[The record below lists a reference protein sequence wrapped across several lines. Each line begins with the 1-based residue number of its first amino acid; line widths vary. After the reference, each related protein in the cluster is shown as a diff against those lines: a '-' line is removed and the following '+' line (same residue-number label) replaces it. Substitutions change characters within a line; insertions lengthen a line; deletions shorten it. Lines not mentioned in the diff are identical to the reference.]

1 MPGSPASFGPISNI
15 SLKLLWC
22 ISFWEGKMKPT
33 VKLALLAACGMLA
46 LTACES
52 TGSGSSGNQAM
63 APPPSPPPP
72 PPPPM
77 QAMAS
82 PQLRAAPSPVAG
94 YIAPPQQDI
103 VDREQYEDFDA
114 NPVRRVSDEPVST
127 FSVDVDTASYSVMRR
142 YLNDGTMPPVD
153 AVRIEELINYFDYTY
168 PVPEST
174 DPPFSTNVTLVPS
187 PWADNNYLMQVGLQG
202 YEIPVDE
209 RPPINLTLLV
219 DVSGSMNAPDKLP
232 LAKQALGML
241 IDQMTEQD
249 TISIVVYAGAAGTVL
264 EPTSG
269 DDKAAIM
276 AALDRLSAG
285 GSTAGG
291 EGLRLAYSLAEQN
304 FDEDSVN
311 RVMMLT
317 DGDFNVG
324 ITSNERLED
333 FVARQR
339 DSGIYLS
346 VMGFGRGNYNDHM
359 MQTISQAGNGTAG
372 YIDTLNEARKLLS
385 DDLSGSLFTI
395 AEDVKIQVEFNPDR
409 VSEYRLIGYETRMLN
424 EADFNNDAV
433 DAGEIGAGHTVTA
446 IYEVTPAGEAGL
458 LNPRR
463 YGSNEP
469 AAEST
474 SDEWA
479 FVQLRYKPPQEDESI
494 LVSIPVTDGLMFEN
508 IDDSP
513 LYTRFATSVAAFGQL
528 LRGDPHMQNGFG
540 YDDVIE
546 LALDARGRDEFGYRS
561 EFVQLVR
568 AAQVAADQAALQ
580 TPGRGE

>member
-1 MPGSPASFGPISNI
+1 
-15 SLKLLWC
+15 
-22 ISFWEGKMKPT
+22 
-33 VKLALLAACGMLA
+33 
-46 LTACES
+46 
-52 TGSGSSGNQAM
+52 
-63 APPPSPPPP
+63 
-72 PPPPM
+72 M
-77 QAMAS
+77 QAMVS
-82 PQLRAAPSPVAG
+82 PALRAAPSPVAG
-94 YIAPPQQDI
+94 NIALPQQDI

-153 AVRIEELINYFDYTY
+153 SVRIEELINYFDYTY

-446 IYEVTPAGEAGL
+446 IYEITPAGETGL

-463 YGSNEP
+463 YENDEP
-469 AAEST
+469 AGEST

-479 FVQLRYKPPQEDESI
+479 FVQLRYKPPQADESI
-494 LVSIPVTDGLMFEN
+494 LVSLPVTDSLVFED
-508 IDDSP
+508 IDDAP

-528 LRGDPHMQNGFG
+528 LRGDPYMLNGFG
-540 YDDVIE
+540 YEDVIE

>member
-1 MPGSPASFGPISNI
+1 
-15 SLKLLWC
+15 
-22 ISFWEGKMKPT
+22 MKPT
-33 VKLALLAACGMLA
+33 LKLALLAACGMLA

-52 TGSGSSGNQAM
+52 TGSSSSNHPAM
-63 APPPSPPPP
+63 APPPPPPPPPAPPPPPPP

-82 PQLRAAPSPVAG
+82 PQLRTAPSPIAG
-94 YIAPPQQDI
+94 NIAPPQEEV
-103 VDREQYEDFDA
+103 VDREQYEDFEA

-153 AVRIEELINYFDYTY
+153 ALRIEELINYFDYTY

-346 VMGFGRGNYNDHM
+346 VMGFGRGNYNDYM

-395 AEDVKIQVEFNPDR
+395 AEDVKIQVEFNPER

-446 IYEVTPAGEAGL
+446 IYEVTPAGESGL

-463 YGSNEP
+463 YGNSEP
-469 AAEST
+469 AGEST

-494 LVSIPVTDGLMFEN
+494 LVSVPVTDGLVFED
-508 IDDSP
+508 IDDAP

-528 LRGDPHMQNGFG
+528 LRGDPYMQNGFG
-540 YDDVIE
+540 YEDVIE